1 MPRRV
6 VPTPSAPAPAGPYSP
21 AVEGAGLVFLSGQ
34 VGADP
39 STGKSVGEDV
49 DAQAR
54 QVLSNLGVVLEDA
67 GLGWD
72 DVVKATI
79 FLTDMADFAAV
90 NEIYA
95 EVVGSSPPA
104 RSTVQVAALPGG
116 YKVEIELVAARST
129 PSAATREVTC
139 RATCREKTPTGR
151 VVDRRPPPTL
161 SPRRCHPVPLPH
173 DRQG

>member
-6 VPTPSAPAPAGPYSP
+6 VPTPNAPTPMGPYSP
-21 AVEGAGLVFLSGQ
+21 AVEGAGLVFFSGQ

-39 STGKSVGEDV
+39 VTGESAGD
-49 DAQAR
+49 DPDIQAR
-54 QVLSNLGVVLEDA
+54 QILSNLDVVLEDA

-79 FLTDMADFAAV
+79 FITDMADFAAV
-90 NEIYA
+90 NQVYG

-116 YKVEIELVAARST
+116 YKVEIELVAAR
-129 PSAATREVTC
+129 
-139 RATCREKTPTGR
+139 
-151 VVDRRPPPTL
+151 
-161 SPRRCHPVPLPH
+161 
-173 DRQG
+173 